1 LPNIAVSRP
10 IHGETFAAGDM
21 YAEASLLELAA
32 KSSMSRPSAPGA
44 LPPDTHRSKQAQ
56 RKPCPHD

>member
-1 LPNIAVSRP
+1 
-10 IHGETFAAGDM
+10 M